1 MNPNATYIG
10 DVLEKSGDI
19 RLPLIGNLPLQQ
31 QVRILLAALG
41 GSLILSAVFVWLNA
55 DYSELTSTQTQI
67 AGDALMH
74 SQRVGKATPNAI
86 QGNKEAFK
94 QLADSRKEFNNDL
107 TVLSKGGVYRGRN
120 ISPPDAKMDAMLKET
135 QKLWTGSDKAAA
147 SILKLEKELTGFG
160 STLEVLNGISPN
172 LLELSEQIANLKAQ
186 GGASPRE
193 IAAAGTLV
201 MLTQRLARS
210 ANEFLSSEGVDP
222 ETAFLLG
229 KDTNTFR
236 ELTDGFL
243 NGSESLRL
251 TKTTEPDTRD
261 KLLELQTAFGEYQKS
276 IAQILGNLQNFIAAK
291 QAEEL
296 IFKEN
301 EALKQRLSDVQQ
313 AYRTEQ
319 DSLTLPFWLMLASVL
334 AALLSAAGIALVL
347 LQDSR
352 NRTKE
357 ADARRMEAEGQR
369 LEAQRQE
376 EEAKKANDQ
385 NQAAI
390 LRLMNELQE
399 VADGDLTVQ
408 ATVSEDVTGAIADSV
423 NYTVEELRGLV
434 GRVTRTAEQVT
445 SASNQAQNISTELL
459 EASQKQSRDI

>member
-1 MNPNATYIG
+1 GKDAAGQGGNASNDAQAVAPDTQARVEAAVRTSNPNATYIG

-107 TVLSKGGVYRGRN
+107 AVLSKGGVYQGRK

-160 STLEVLNGISPN
+160 STLEVMNGISPN

-186 GGASPRE
+186 SGASPRE

-201 MLTQRLARS
+201 MLT
-210 ANEFLSSEGVDP
+210 
-222 ETAFLLG
+222 
-229 KDTNTFR
+229 
-236 ELTDGFL
+236 
-243 NGSESLRL
+243 
-251 TKTTEPDTRD
+251 
-261 KLLELQTAFGEYQKS
+261 
-276 IAQILGNLQNFIAAK
+276 
-291 QAEEL
+291 
-296 IFKEN
+296 
-301 EALKQRLSDVQQ
+301 
-313 AYRTEQ
+313 
-319 DSLTLPFWLMLASVL
+319 
-334 AALLSAAGIALVL
+334 
-347 LQDSR
+347 
-352 NRTKE
+352 
-357 ADARRMEAEGQR
+357 
-369 LEAQRQE
+369 
-376 EEAKKANDQ
+376 
-385 NQAAI
+385 
-390 LRLMNELQE
+390 
-399 VADGDLTVQ
+399 
-408 ATVSEDVTGAIADSV
+408 
-423 NYTVEELRGLV
+423 
-434 GRVTRTAEQVT
+434 
-445 SASNQAQNISTELL
+445 
-459 EASQKQSRDI
+459 